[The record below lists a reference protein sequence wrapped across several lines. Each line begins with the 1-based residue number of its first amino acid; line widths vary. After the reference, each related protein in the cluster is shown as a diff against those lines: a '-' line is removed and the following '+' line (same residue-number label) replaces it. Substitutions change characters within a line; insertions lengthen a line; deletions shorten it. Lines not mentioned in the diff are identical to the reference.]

1 MPHQH
6 SKVESFFSVICY
18 VLFCLVYKKNPVVF
32 PLTVFK
38 WYPFHLH
45 TQFCTPPTP
54 VRLVAMV
61 AMFLSLG
68 HWVSYAW
75 DSRVQRQTQR
85 PKMQVKH
92 TTILNDD
99 QLNGFPLIGFLTSN
113 SLRNPCHGAVICP
126 RWCCECD
133 LPSGSLLKR
142 CHRSHLTHC
151 QSLKFFNSWGLVAR
165 QGSKKGEINHLT
177 NLEVALR
184 NAITTAKCRRQV
196 GFHDWIE
203 LQKALR
209 PRSKGG
215 NLSTRGTTWILFS
228 RWRIIPFRVLSNHH
242 V

>member
-1 MPHQH
+1 MWHA
-6 SKVESFFSVICY
+6 I
-18 VLFCLVYKKNPVVF
+18 
-32 PLTVFK
+32 
-38 WYPFHLH
+38 LH
-45 TQFCTPPTP
+45 TTDSCP
-54 VRLVAMV
+54 VGCHG

-75 DSRVQRQTQR
+75 VSHVQRQTQR
-85 PKMQVKH
+85 PKMQWVKH

-99 QLNGFPLIGFLTSN
+99 QLNGFPLIWVSHKQLIWETHPTGQWF
-113 SLRNPCHGAVICP
+113 AP
-126 RWCCECD
+126 RCECD

-142 CHRSHLTHC
+142 CSHEYPTSLSSHPSHLLSKSQVLQQLGGWLPGKAPRRERLTTSPIWKLHFAML
-151 QSLKFFNSWGLVAR
+151 SLQR
-165 QGSKKGEINHLT
+165 MNHSMPP
-177 NLEVALR
+177 
-184 NAITTAKCRRQV
+184 KCRRQV

-215 NLSTRGTTWILFS
+215 NLSTRGTTWTLFS